1 MTYLEQLHPWC
12 IIRLLPNMQRLIVG
26 RFRRRHDATEH
37 MQVLQRLVPEATYT
51 IIFDLQSKSAD
62 PSVESTLPVQQPFEK

>member
-26 RFRRRHDATEH
+26 RFRRRNDATEH